1 VSERIE
7 AGGPKGSAF
16 PGRRIDGVRGAR
28 GRSAAGSAG
37 VLLCG
42 MVALTAVLTLGL
54 GRLATAVV
62 TTSRAQTAADAAAL
76 AAAGELAAGRSVGEA
91 ERIASLTASANGARL
106 LRCDCGGPAVI
117 VAVTVTLPSSGPARG
132 LVRAAAR
139 AELHPE
145 CPG

>member
-1 VSERIE
+1 VS
-7 AGGPKGSAF
+7 
-16 PGRRIDGVRGAR
+16 AR
-28 GRSAAGSAG
+28 EAGSAG

-42 MVALTAVLTLGL
+42 VVAVTAVLMLGL
-54 GRLATAVV
+54 GRLATAVLA
-62 TTSRAQTAADAAAL
+62 TSRAQTAADAAAL

-106 LRCDCGGPAVI
+106 LRCDCGGSAVI
-117 VAVTVTLPSSGPARG
+117 VAVTVTLSASGPASR